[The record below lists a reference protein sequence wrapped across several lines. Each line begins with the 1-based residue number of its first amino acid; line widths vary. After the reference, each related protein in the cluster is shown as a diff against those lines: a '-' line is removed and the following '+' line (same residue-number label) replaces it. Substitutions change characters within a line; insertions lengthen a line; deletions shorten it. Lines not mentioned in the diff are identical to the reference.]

1 MDGKAGCKGGCK
13 ESLLCS
19 KSVSWLQ
26 DGARLSINARTNI
39 FVSMC
44 PRRKSLKDIAKEM
57 AKLRHNESIA
67 YVTQTFGDRQNILW
81 RSLDDLMAVATQSF
95 DDRQKIYGIEFSV
108 FNWGSLWSKGWGSG
122 WMWMLGDFE
131 SYYSMRIWVQTYVC
145 AHAHGGVCMY
155 NIRSFA
161 LSTALKCEY
170 VLKS

>member
-39 FVSMC
+39 LVSMC

-57 AKLRHNESIA
+57 AKLRHNDCIA
-67 YVTQTFGDRQNILW
+67 YVTQSFGDRQNILW

-95 DDRQKIYGIEFSV
+95 DDRQKIYGIEFYV
-108 FNWGSLWSKGWGSG
+108 FNWGESLVERLRK
-122 WMWMLGDFE
+122 WMDVDVRRLWILF
-131 SYYSMRIWVQTYVC
+131 IVC
-145 AHAHGGVCMY
+145 VYECRRMCSPTPTEAYAC
-155 NIRSFA
+155 II
-161 LSTALKCEY
+161 
-170 VLKS
+170 

>member
-39 FVSMC
+39 LVSMC

-57 AKLRHNESIA
+57 AKLRHNDCIA
-67 YVTQTFGDRQNILW
+67 YVTQSFGDRQNILW
-81 RSLDDLMAVATQSF
+81 RSPHNLLTTAKRYTESSSLSLT
-95 DDRQKIYGIEFSV
+95 E
-108 FNWGSLWSKGWGSG
+108 GSLWSKGWGSG

-131 SYYSMRIWVQTYVC
+131 SYYSMRVWVQAYVC

-161 LSTALKCEY
+161 LLIALKCERL
-170 VLKS
+170 LKS